1 MIPLGFLLILAI
13 LIAFFHML
21 APDHWIPLTSL
32 SAKRGYSRTKKYGV
46 ATLIGGGHATI
57 SGAIGLLFLFLG
69 FTFLRAD
76 VDELI
81 YISIA
86 LLIVVGLYFII
97 NGYGESKESNRH
109 VENSIIA
116 VSVFPDFAII
126 PIMVSASEYTLPYGL
141 LIFIGFLISSILSIN
156 AIMFLN
162 SKTVGKRM
170 SEMKPENLDYVIGFL
185 LLATALILFVFPS
198 F

>member
-1 MIPLGFLLILAI
+1 MIPFGFLLLLAI
-13 LIAFFHML
+13 FIAFFHML

-32 SAKRGYSRTKKYGV
+32 ASKRQYSPPKKYGI

-57 SGAIGLLFLFLG
+57 SGALGLLFLFLG

-76 VDELI
+76 INELV

-86 LLIVVGLYFII
+86 LLLIVGLYFIL
-97 NGYGESKESNRH
+97 NGYGESRESKENL
-109 VENSIIA
+109 ENSIIA

-156 AIMFLN
+156 AIIFLN
-162 SKTVGKRM
+162 SKTIGKRM
-170 SEMKPENLDYVIGFL
+170 AEMKPENLDYVIGIL
-185 LLATALILFVFPS
+185 LMATALIILVFPS

>member
-1 MIPLGFLLILAI
+1 MIPLDFLFLLAV

-32 SAKRGYSRTKKYGV
+32 SAKRGYSTPKKYGI

-57 SGAIGLLFLFLG
+57 SGALGLLFLFLG
-69 FTFLRAD
+69 FTFLKND
-76 VDELI
+76 VNELI

-86 LLIVVGLYFII
+86 LLLIVGLYFII
-97 NGYGESKESNRH
+97 NGYGESKETNRN

-126 PIMVSASEYTLPYGL
+126 PIMVSASEYTLPYGF

-156 AIMFLN
+156 AIIYLN
-162 SKTVGKRM
+162 SKTIGKRM

-185 LLATALILFVFPS
+185 LLATALILLAFPS